1 MLDPGKPSL
10 PGLWSGASL
19 PLPDVQGYFGGD
31 RTIVV
36 GEGGL
41 DQVTVPRCD
50 PAIVRDAVARAVEE
64 GAVWLVNGPT
74 SLWKEPAPAAAL
86 DGNAVLRPRPEPVTP
101 SGLLPESLPAWAEGA
116 TNGARLDPLS
126 QALSHARGETM
137 SWGLRASWGR

>member
-50 PAIVRDAVARAVEE
+50 PAIVRDHGGACGRRGRGLAGERADLALE
-64 GAVWLVNGPT
+64 GAG
-74 SLWKEPAPAAAL
+74 AC
-86 DGNAVLRPRPEPVTP
+86 
-101 SGLLPESLPAWAEGA
+101 SGA
-116 TNGARLDPLS
+116 
-126 QALSHARGETM
+126 
-137 SWGLRASWGR
+137 